1 VGITARLNN
10 AVEWVKNSRPGR
22 VLAWFW
28 ACNGGAL
35 CAGIAY
41 QTLFSLFAILT
52 VAWSAFSA
60 SLGRYPA
67 LQAAV
72 LEQINSW
79 LPGLIGYQDSA
90 IISPDQLVL
99 DSALNWASMVA
110 IVMGPFW
117 IYRVMT
123 AIHTAICRVLAVS
136 RRHSTRIWDQITKFL
151 GFFVLGAGILV
162 AAVTTIL
169 THALGNY
176 VVSVFGPQ
184 LGSVVSVASQ
194 IILHV
199 IGALINGLVIMG
211 AIRLVARVW
220 FISEHKRRE
229 LWWGAIFGGFALELL
244 RWLGVSFVTASAS
257 NNPLLA
263 PFAAIVSILLL
274 TNFAFYVILMV
285 CAWVYNPQ
293 RLDRP
298 RSPKPANRRERLF
311 GKRKLVESPTPPA
324 ASTSLKGVVAIPDLE
339 TAVYPDPVPGSV
351 DDGHVEGAKADEAKA
366 SMIWHARTER

>member
-1 VGITARLNN
+1 M
-10 AVEWVKNSRPGR
+10 
-22 VLAWFW
+22 AWFW
-28 ACNGGAL
+28 ACNGGQL

-67 LQAAV
+67 LRDAV
-72 LEQINSW
+72 LEQINGW
-79 LPGLIGYQDSA
+79 LPGLIGYGETSV
-90 IISPDQLVL
+90 ITPDQLVL
-99 DSALNWASMVA
+99 NSALNWASIVA

-123 AIHTAICRVLAVS
+123 AIHTAICRILAVS
-136 RRHSTRIWDQITKFL
+136 RRHSTRVWDQVTKFL
-151 GFFVLGAGILV
+151 GFFVLGAGIIM
-162 AAVTTIL
+162 AAITTIV
-169 THALGNY
+169 TQALGTY
-176 VVSVFGPQ
+176 IVQVFGSQ
-184 LGSVVSVASQ
+184 LGSLVSFATQ
-194 IILHV
+194 IVLHLL
-199 IGALINGLVIMG
+199 GALINGLVIMG

-220 FISEHKRRE
+220 FIAAHKRRE
-229 LWWGAIFGGFALELL
+229 LWLGAIVGGFALELL
-244 RWLGVSFVTASAS
+244 RWLGVSFVTRSAS

-298 RSPKPANRRERLF
+298 QVPKPTSRRDRWF
-311 GKRKLVESPTPPA
+311 GHPEFVESPVPSKPKHLA
-324 ASTSLKGVVAIPDLE
+324 GSHSVWRVDRKG
-339 TAVYPDPVPGSV
+339 S
-351 DDGHVEGAKADEAKA
+351 
-366 SMIWHARTER
+366 S

>member
-1 VGITARLNN
+1 M
-10 AVEWVKNSRPGR
+10 
-22 VLAWFW
+22 AWFW
-28 ACNGGAL
+28 ACNGAQL

-67 LQAAV
+67 LRDAV
-72 LEQINSW
+72 LDQINSW
-79 LPGLIGYQDSA
+79 LPGLIGYNETA

-99 DSALNWASMVA
+99 DSALNWASIVA

-123 AIHTAICRVLAVS
+123 AIHTAICRILAVS
-136 RRHSTRIWDQITKFL
+136 RRHSTRVWDQITKFL
-151 GFFVLGAGILV
+151 GFFVLGAGIIV
-162 AAVTTIL
+162 AAVVTII
-169 THALGNY
+169 TQALGAY
-176 VVSVFGPQ
+176 LTRVFGAQ
-184 LGSVVSVASQ
+184 LGSLITLSTQ
-194 IILHV
+194 IVLHLV
-199 IGALINGLVIMG
+199 GGVINGLVIMG

-229 LWWGAIFGGFALELL
+229 LWWGALVGGFALELL

-263 PFAAIVSILLL
+263 PFAAIVSVLLL
-274 TNFAFYVILMV
+274 TNFAFYVILVV

-298 RSPKPANRRERLF
+298 KAPHPKNRREHILGVR
-311 GKRKLVESPTPPA
+311 RIVESPIDHA
-324 ASTSLKGVVAIPDLE
+324 NSE
-339 TAVYPDPVPGSV
+339 
-351 DDGHVEGAKADEAKA
+351 
-366 SMIWHARTER
+366 MIWHAPRHLAKPSQH